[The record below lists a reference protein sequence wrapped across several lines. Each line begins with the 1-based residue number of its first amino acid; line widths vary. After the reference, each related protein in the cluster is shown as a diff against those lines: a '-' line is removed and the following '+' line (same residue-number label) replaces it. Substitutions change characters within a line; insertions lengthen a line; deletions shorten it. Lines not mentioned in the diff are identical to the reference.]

1 MDMYLDVNDAVAHS
15 RPALCMG
22 RVGLSFVVELKA
34 GTAPLDAFIDRFVA
48 ELAGRQ
54 N

>member
-1 MDMYLDVNDAVAHS
+1 MDVYLDVNDALLTHAPRCAWAASV
-15 RPALCMG
+15 P
-22 RVGLSFVVELKA
+22 SFFVELKA
-34 GTAPLDAFIDRFVA
+34 GTSPLDAFIDRFVA